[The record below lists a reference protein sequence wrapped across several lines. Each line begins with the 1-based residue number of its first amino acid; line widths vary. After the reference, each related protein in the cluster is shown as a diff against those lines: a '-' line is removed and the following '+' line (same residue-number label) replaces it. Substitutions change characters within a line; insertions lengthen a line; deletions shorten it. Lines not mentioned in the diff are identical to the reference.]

1 VADFSFKANTSPPPA
16 PIRPDQEGNPTAV
29 KTSLFLHLVFVDTF
43 IEHKKP
49 SGTSKNG
56 MLTFAAIL
64 FFETPTVGFLFYF

>member
-1 VADFSFKANTSPPPA
+1 M
-16 PIRPDQEGNPTAV
+16 
-29 KTSLFLHLVFVDTF
+29 LLHLVFADTF

-64 FFETPTVGFLFYF
+64 FFETPTVGF